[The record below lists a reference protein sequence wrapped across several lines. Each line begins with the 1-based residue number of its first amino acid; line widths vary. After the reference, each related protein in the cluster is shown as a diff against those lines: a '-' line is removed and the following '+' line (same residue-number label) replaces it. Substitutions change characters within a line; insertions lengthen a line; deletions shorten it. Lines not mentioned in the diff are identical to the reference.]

1 MNITKTIETDEG
13 SVTFTGELTDVELD
27 LVLSVG
33 LNYLLAQGALP
44 LKKLDKMSDAHEMP
58 EGIQ

>member
-1 MNITKTIETDEG
+1 MHIRKTIERVDG
-13 SVTFTGELTDVELD
+13 AVTFEGELSEAELD
-27 LVLSVG
+27 LVLGIG

-44 LKKLDKMSDAHEMP
+44 MKKVSVLADAHEMP